1 MSEPV
6 RVLSALP
13 LPEATQQALRAV
25 DARVRV
31 RVLSREARRRFRRAA
46 GGDEASAAEIRE
58 ALSESVALFALGFDH
73 SWLPEKGPLRWIQLA
88 SAGADHAIS
97 RPLPAGVVL
106 TNAGDLYATPVAEWV
121 LAFLLM
127 HAKQMP
133 FFLARQAEA
142 VWSRTDRLGTLRGAT
157 VAIVGMGA
165 IGGETAR
172 LCQAFGARVLGSTRS
187 ARVDGRTPPHCDQLF
202 GPDQLHAM
210 VAQGDYV
217 VLAVP
222 LTETTRGFFD
232 AEALAAMKP
241 EGVLVN
247 VARGAVV
254 DQAALVEALSE
265 KRIAAAYTDVVV
277 PEPLPDG
284 DDLWSTPNLHI
295 TPHNS
300 GVFNDWVAEAGKVL
314 EANLRRFVAGEALAH
329 VVDLE
334 RGY

>member
-13 LPEATQQALRAV
+13 LPETTQQALRAV

-46 GGDEASAAEIRE
+46 GGDDAAAAEIRE
-58 ALSESVALFALGFDH
+58 ALSESAALFTLGFDH
-73 SWLPEKGPLRWIQLA
+73 SWLPEEGPLRWIQLA

-97 RPLPAGVVL
+97 RPLPGGVVL

-142 VWSRTDRLGTLRGAT
+142 VWSRKDRLGTLRGAT
-157 VAIVGMGA
+157 VVVVGMGA

-172 LCQAFGARVLGSTRS
+172 LCQAFGARVLGSTRR
-187 ARVDGRTPPHCDQLF
+187 ARAGGRAPHCDQLF

-232 AEALAAMKP
+232 AAALAAMKP

-254 DQAALVEALSE
+254 DQAALVEALRE

-284 DDLWSTPNLHI
+284 DALWSTPNLHI

-300 GVFNDWVAEAGKVL
+300 GVFNEWVAEAGTVL

>member
-1 MSEPV
+1 MNEPV

-13 LPEATQQALRAV
+13 LPEATQHALQAIDV
-25 DARVRV
+25 RVRV
-31 RVLSREARRRFRRAA
+31 RVLSQEARRRFRRAE
-46 GGDEASAAEIRE
+46 GEGDEAAAEIRE
-58 ALSESVALFALGFDH
+58 ALSESEALFTLGFDH
-73 SWLPEKGPLRWIQLA
+73 SWLPESGPLRWIQLA
-88 SAGADHAIS
+88 SAGADQAMN
-97 RPLPAGVVL
+97 RPLPSGVVL

-133 FFLARQAEA
+133 FFFARQAEA
-142 VWSRTDRLGTLRGAT
+142 VWSRKDRLGTLRGAT

-172 LCQAFGARVLGSTRS
+172 LCQAFGARVLGSRRS
-187 ARVDGRTPPHCDQLF
+187 ARAGERALHCDQLF
-202 GPDQLHAM
+202 GPDQLYEM

-247 VARGAVV
+247 IARGAVV
-254 DQAALVEALSE
+254 DQAALVEALRE

-284 DDLWSTPNLHI
+284 DVLWSTPNLHI
-295 TPHNS
+295 TPHSS
-300 GVFNDWVAEAGKVL
+300 GVFNDWVSEAGKVF
-314 EANLRRFVAGEALAH
+314 ETNLRRFVAGEPLAH
-329 VVDLE
+329 IVNLE

>member
-1 MSEPV
+1 MSEAV

-13 LPEATQQALRAV
+13 LPEATLHALQAV
-25 DARVRV
+25 DTRVRV

-46 GGDEASAAEIRE
+46 GRDDAAAAEIRE
-58 ALSESVALFALGFDH
+58 ALSESEALFVLGFDH
-73 SWLPEKGPLRWIQLA
+73 SWLPENGSLRWIQLA
-88 SAGADHAIS
+88 SAGADQAINQ
-97 RPLPAGVVL
+97 PLPSGVVL

-142 VWSRTDRLGTLRGAT
+142 VWSRKDRLGTLRGST

-172 LCQAFGARVLGSTRS
+172 LCRAFGARVLGSTRS
-187 ARVDGRTPPHCDQLF
+187 ARAGEHAPHCDQLF
-202 GPDQLHAM
+202 GPDQLHEM

-232 AEALAAMKP
+232 AEALAVMKS

-254 DQAALVEALSE
+254 DQAALVEALRE

-284 DDLWSTPNLHI
+284 DRLWSTPNLHI

-314 EANLRRFVAGEALAH
+314 EANLRRFVAGEPLAH
-329 VVDLE
+329 VVNLE